1 MSMSVGLIAKVL
13 TDKGVLKTVLIIYA
27 FLISGITIAQSN
39 NSLFFKPSDTLDVS
53 RKNAVII
60 TEASLASLSII
71 GLNALWYSD
80 FERSN
85 LHSTND
91 NSEWFKMD
99 KLGHSFTA
107 YQLGRFGSQAL
118 HWSGVSKKNQLIY
131 GATLGF
137 SFLTAVEVLDGFS
150 EEWGF
155 SWGDFTAN
163 AAGAGL
169 FIGQELLWEEQ
180 RVQLKYSFNQSPYAN
195 QNTDK
200 LGNGVFEE
208 FIKDYNGQTYW
219 LSANLHS
226 FFKDSKLPKWLNLAV
241 GYGVDGLLYGT
252 NQLQNINFPNQDRTK
267 QFYLSLDMD
276 LTKIKTDSTFFKQLF
291 NIINVI
297 KVPFPT
303 LEINSRGKLKGHL
316 IYF

>member
-1 MSMSVGLIAKVL
+1 MFKLI
-13 TDKGVLKTVLIIYA
+13 TVLSA
-27 FLISGITIAQSN
+27 FFLTVVTVAQTNN
-39 NSLFFKPSDTLDVS
+39 NSFFKPSDTLNTA
-53 RKNAVII
+53 RRNAVIL
-60 TEASLASLSII
+60 TEASVASLSII

-80 FERSN
+80 YERSG

-107 YQLGRFGSQAL
+107 YQLGRFGAQAL
-118 HWSGVSKKNQLIY
+118 DWSGVSKKKQLIY

-169 FIGQELLWEEQ
+169 YIGQELLWQEQ
-180 RVQLKYSFNQSPYAN
+180 RVQLKYSFNRSGFAN
-195 QNTDK
+195 QNPNK
-200 LGNGVFEE
+200 LGQGLAEE
-208 FIKDYNGQTYW
+208 LLKDYNGQTYW
-219 LSANLHS
+219 LSVNLQS
-226 FFKDSKLPKWLNLAV
+226 FFKESSLPKWLNVAV
-241 GYGVDGLLYGT
+241 GYGVDGLLYG
-252 NQLQNINFPNQDRTK
+252 NAELQMLHFPYQERSQ
-267 QFYLSLDMD
+267 QFYLSLDVD
-276 LTKIKTDSTFFKQLF
+276 LTRIKTNSTFLKQVF
-291 NIINVI
+291 NVINVI

-303 LEINSRGKLKGHL
+303 LEINGKGKLNGHL

>member
-1 MSMSVGLIAKVL
+1 M
-13 TDKGVLKTVLIIYA
+13 TVV
-27 FLISGITIAQSN
+27 TVAQTNN
-39 NSLFFKPSDTLDVS
+39 NSFFKPSDTLNTA
-53 RKNAVII
+53 RRNAVIL
-60 TEASLASLSII
+60 TEASVASLSII

-80 FERSN
+80 YERSG

-107 YQLGRFGSQAL
+107 YQLGRFGAQAL
-118 HWSGVSKKNQLIY
+118 DWSGVSKKKQLIY

-169 FIGQELLWEEQ
+169 YIGQELLWQEQ
-180 RVQLKYSFNQSPYAN
+180 RVQLKYSFNRSGFAN
-195 QNTDK
+195 QNPNK
-200 LGNGVFEE
+200 LGQGLAEE
-208 FIKDYNGQTYW
+208 LLKDYNGQTYW
-219 LSANLHS
+219 LSVNLQS
-226 FFKDSKLPKWLNLAV
+226 FFKESSLPKWLNVAV
-241 GYGVDGLLYGT
+241 GYGVDGLLYG
-252 NQLQNINFPNQDRTK
+252 NAELQMLHFPYQERSQ
-267 QFYLSLDMD
+267 QFYLSLDVD
-276 LTKIKTDSTFFKQLF
+276 LTRIKTNSTFLKQVF
-291 NIINVI
+291 NVINVI

-303 LEINSRGKLKGHL
+303 LEINGKGKLNGHL